1 MSAGKFGLRAAPYS
15 RIEPAAVKTRITNWT
30 RQNMP
35 TREQMEQSRWIR
47 PFAHRVLRSELWRFT
62 RRSVPRG
69 VALGMLVGIIVPV
82 AQILFASLLCV
93 NVKANVPVAA
103 LTTFV
108 TNPFTTPLL
117 WVVAYKV
124 GSWLLHVD
132 AMTVI
137 APVNS
142 AMEHTQLQDALQWLT
157 GATLVTAF
165 GLVIV
170 AIVASA
176 ASYILT
182 SLAWRWWVARKRRQ
196 RLDRKGRPDPTQ
208 WQD

>member
-1 MSAGKFGLRAAPYS
+1 MLARFAS
-15 RIEPAAVKTRITNWT
+15 WT
-30 RQNMP
+30 QRNLP
-35 TREQMEQSRWIR
+35 TREQMERSRWIR
-47 PFAHRVLRSELWRFT
+47 PFAGRVLRSELWRFT

-69 VALGMLVGIIVPV
+69 VALGMLVGIIVPF
-82 AQILFASLLCV
+82 AQILFASLLCLSV
-93 NVKANVPVAA
+93 RANVPVAA

-108 TNPFTTPLL
+108 TNPLTTPFI

-124 GSWLLHVD
+124 GSWILQVD

-142 AMEHTQLQDALQWLT
+142 AMEHSQFDDMLQWLT

-170 AIVASA
+170 ALVAA
-176 ASYILT
+176 AVSYLLT
-182 SLAWRWWVARKRRQ
+182 SFGWRWWIGRKRRT
-196 RLDRKGRPDPTQ
+196 RLERLRHLRAAHAPHPLRETGPAE
-208 WQD
+208 